1 MPKPYFNDDN
11 KIKEILMVNHA
22 GEFGAQRIYQGQLA
36 FTKNHNDISTIQHML
51 EQELEHLNHFENEI
65 KNGQSKPTFLLPL
78 WSVLGYVLGALSAI
92 AGTKT
97 SMLVTESVEE
107 VIVNHYQEQIEYLE
121 NSGNQSQ
128 LLIKIKQFKQ
138 EEAEHIEIAIKND
151 SKNAGLYS
159 ALSKMVKTMCNMAIY
174 LSKRL

>member
-1 MPKPYFNDDN
+1 M
-11 KIKEILMVNHA
+11 
-22 GEFGAQRIYQGQLA
+22 
-36 FTKNHNDISTIQHML
+36 
-51 EQELEHLNHFENEI
+51 
-65 KNGQSKPTFLLPL
+65 LPL
-78 WSVLGYVLGALSAI
+78 WSVLGYGLGALSAL
-92 AGTKT
+92 AGAKT